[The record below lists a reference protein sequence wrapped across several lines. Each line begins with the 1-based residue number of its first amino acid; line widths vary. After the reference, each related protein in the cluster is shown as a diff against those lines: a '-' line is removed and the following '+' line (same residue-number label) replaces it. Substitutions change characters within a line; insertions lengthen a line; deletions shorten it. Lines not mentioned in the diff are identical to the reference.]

1 MELAAGRIDCAF
13 INGAAPQNE
22 LQSWPVFREE
32 LVLVSGQPLTRFPTA
47 AEFSSSVFLA
57 FRQGCS
63 YRQRIELLMASM
75 GVTAVR
81 IMELG
86 MLDTILGCVAAGM
99 GYALLSRSLV
109 EAQQQRFGVHWM
121 TLPGK
126 SGQELA
132 FVDTCFVTAA
142 VQGWSPALHAFA
154 QVLGVNPQAT
164 QAQPVAL
171 ALAA

>member
-1 MELAAGRIDCAF
+1 
-13 INGAAPQNE
+13 
-22 LQSWPVFREE
+22 
-32 LVLVSGQPLTRFPTA
+32 
-47 AEFSSSVFLA
+47 
-57 FRQGCS
+57 
-63 YRQRIELLMASM
+63 
-75 GVTAVR
+75 
-81 IMELG
+81 

-121 TLPGK
+121 TLPGR

-164 QAQPVAL
+164 RAQPVAL